1 MAETPTPPEEARGR
15 RRRMRRG
22 GPRRCLLAA
31 VLSGALLL
39 AACATSPSSHPSTG
53 TSAATSSGITNG
65 PSGAAPVAFPETSAG
80 VQARWLVGASEHLP
94 IPDAEVRAHFAATL
108 LATVSPAQVNQE
120 LQALGALTPTW
131 IQPSEPTVAVFHASA
146 ARQERP
152 LQVVVFVD
160 GQGLIGGVSTNPIPA
175 SPTTWD
181 GVDSMLRSVAPQVRL
196 LVAEVTDGSCRP
208 LHAIDPTTTAP
219 VGSVLK
225 LYVLAALGTAVKS
238 GTVSWTQQL
247 TVTPELKSLPS
258 GVLQDRPDGTRI
270 SVQDVATGMISISDN
285 TATDMLIHQLGRPA
299 VEAELHAAGM
309 VDPSRNEPFLSTRE
323 TFILALEQ
331 WPTLAQR
338 YTAADPA
345 GRRTLLDT
353 VVDRAPLPSPEA
365 AQALTSRR
373 ASDAIGWFAS
383 AEDICRAYIRLADL
397 AAQPGLAPI
406 AGALQVNDGGL
417 QLDQTQWRHT
427 WFKGGAGS
435 GLLAAAYLATTQT
448 GHSYVVAAVAENPSQ
463 PIPEGADLSMLAAIR
478 GAFTLAQS

>member
-1 MAETPTPPEEARGR
+1 MPRLPGRNARCR
-15 RRRMRRG
+15 S
-22 GPRRCLLAA
+22 C
-31 VLSGALLL
+31 
-39 AACATSPSSHPSTG
+39 
-53 TSAATSSGITNG
+53 
-65 PSGAAPVAFPETSAG
+65 
-80 VQARWLVGASEHLP
+80 
-94 IPDAEVRAHFAATL
+94 
-108 LATVSPAQVNQE
+108 
-120 LQALGALTPTW
+120 
-131 IQPSEPTVAVFHASA
+131 
-146 ARQERP
+146 
-152 LQVVVFVD
+152 VFVD

-258 GVLQDRPDGTRI
+258 GVLQDRPDGTRV

-323 TFILALEQ
+323 TFILALRAMADSGRALHRRR
-331 WPTLAQR
+331 PGGPPD
-338 YTAADPA
+338 AA
-345 GRRTLLDT
+345 GHRRGPGAATQ
-353 VVDRAPLPSPEA
+353 PEA

-373 ASDAIGWFAS
+373 ASRRDRLVRLGRGHLPRLHPARRPG
-383 AEDICRAYIRLADL
+383 RAAR
-397 AAQPGLAPI
+397 
-406 AGALQVNDGGL
+406 AGADRRRAASQR
-417 QLDQTQWRHT
+417 WRAATGPDPVAAHLVQ
-427 WFKGGAGS
+427 GRGRS

-478 GAFTLAQS
+478 GAFTLAAQS